1 MKLDIVVLWITF
13 TIDRLNEM
21 RKFLGVIFLSC
32 FFFLNANSETIFYGC
47 IGKTQAEKVKHGLN
61 FDKMIMTHWN
71 DQKVNYPITKIEGS
85 YVWVEERDDV
95 GGMFPN
101 SRIIN
106 YFDKSKN
113 TLNKFFYG
121 ISYEERDLLRS
132 KIESGKDK
140 YWSEDGP
147 KFIEYQVKILQENF
161 KSQFEFKLTCKK

>member
-1 MKLDIVVLWITF
+1 MKLHIVVLWITF

-32 FFFLNANSETIFYGC
+32 FFFLNASSETIYYGC

-85 YVWVEERDDV
+85 YVWVEERD
-95 GGMFPN
+95 
-101 SRIIN
+101 
-106 YFDKSKN
+106 
-113 TLNKFFYG
+113 
-121 ISYEERDLLRS
+121 LLRS